1 MKVVNLFAGPGA
13 GKSTTATGVFYTLK
27 GKYNINCEYV
37 SEYAKDLAWENNTT
51 LIADQLHVTSNQ
63 NRGLER
69 LRGKVDFAITDSP
82 LLLSI
87 HYSTNYFLKSF
98 ENMVTELFN
107 SYDNINFF
115 INRKK
120 EYNPIGR
127 FQTLEQAIQADHDI
141 KNLMIRKKVPFV
153 EIDGDEFAVE
163 KIISHLKHDKIN

>member
-1 MKVVNLFAGPGA
+1 M
-13 GKSTTATGVFYTLK
+13 K

-37 SEYAKDLAWENNTT
+37 SEYAKELAWENNTT
-51 LIADQLHVTSNQ
+51 LISDQLHVTSNQ

-69 LRGKVDFAITDSP
+69 LRGKVDYAVTDSP

-120 EYNPIGR
+120 EYNPKGR
-127 FQTLEQAIQADHDI
+127 FQTLEQAIQADIDI
-141 KNLMIRKKVPFV
+141 KNLMIRKNIPFI
-153 EIDGDEFAVE
+153 EIDGDEFAVDN
-163 KIISHLKHDKIN
+163 IIKCLQHPLITK

>member
-1 MKVVNLFAGPGA
+1 
-13 GKSTTATGVFYTLK
+13 LK

-37 SEYAKDLAWENNTT
+37 SEYAKELAWENNTT
-51 LIADQLHVTSNQ
+51 LISDQLHVTSNQ

-69 LRGKVDFAITDSP
+69 LRGKVDYAVTDSP

-120 EYNPIGR
+120 EYNPKGR
-127 FQTLEQAIQADHDI
+127 FQTLEQAIQADIDI
-141 KNLMIRKKVPFV
+141 KNLMIRKNIPFI
-153 EIDGDEFAVE
+153 EIDGDEFAVDN
-163 KIISHLKHDKIN
+163 IIKCLQHPLITK